1 MTHVGTA
8 VVVAVLLANLNGT
21 AAFSQTPSSAPQ
33 QNIPIV
39 QPPANHSETTGA
51 GTPSQRELGPA
62 NVVPP
67 DGATDR
73 APPSKL
79 QPGELTSPQNP
90 KAK

>member
-8 VVVAVLLANLNGT
+8 LIVAVLLANLNGT
-21 AAFSQTPSSAPQ
+21 AAFAQTPAPQ
-33 QNIPIV
+33 NNIPTV
-39 QPPANHSETTGA
+39 QPPANPSETTGA
-51 GTPSQRELGPA
+51 GTPSQRELGPPD
-62 NVVPP
+62 VVPP

-79 QPGELTSPQNP
+79 RPGELTTPQNT